1 MLVRF
6 DPTRT
11 DWMELATT
19 LSVLP
24 ALDSRSTNDLM
35 TLPVRYDGEDLAAV
49 AQSSNLSVAEVIRCH
64 SSATY
69 RVAFDG
75 FSPGFAY
82 LLGLPPNSISPTR
95 NTSHPNPGGFAGNSR
110 SLLRDLSFCLPGG
123 WHLLGTSNAE
133 LFNPTEIHLHSCAP
147 ECSSDLRLRVEHQ
160 DPQPR
165 SSVTRSR
172 RWPLRH
178 GEVRS
183 SCQRGVRSRI
193 LAVGERTGRQRR
205 TWAVRRGRAPH
216 RSRSSWV
223 ACASRQPMT
232 WSSLS
237 PAHP

>member
-1 MLVRF
+1 MVNLRSSATGRSVTRYSADSLLVRCGEEPAADVMHAIDAGVPEVYEAHCGEADVLVRF

-49 AQSSNLSVAEVIRCH
+49 AQSSNLSVAEVISCH

-82 LLGLPPNSISPTR
+82 LLGLPPQLHLPRRETPRTR
-95 NTSHPNPGGFAGNSR
+95 IPAG
-110 SLLRDLSFCLPGG
+110 SLAIAAHYCAIYPSASPGG

-133 LFNPTEIHLHSCAP
+133 LFNPHRNPPAL
-147 ECSSDLRLRVEHQ
+147 LR
-160 DPQPR
+160 P
-165 SSVTRSR
+165 
-172 RWPLRH
+172 
-178 GEVRS
+178 GMFVRF
-183 SCQRGVRSRI
+183 
-193 LAVGERTGRQRR
+193 E
-205 TWAVRRGRAPH
+205 
-216 RSRSSWV
+216 
-223 ACASRQPMT
+223 ASR
-232 WSSLS
+232 
-237 PAHP
+237 

>member
-35 TLPVRYDGEDLAAV
+35 TLPVRYDGEDLATV

-82 LLGLPPNSISPTR
+82 LPGLPPQL
-95 NTSHPNPGGFAGNSR
+95 H
-110 SLLRDLSFCLPGG
+110 LPDAK
-123 WHLLGTSNAE
+123 HL
-133 LFNPTEIHLHSCAP
+133 AP
-147 ECSSDLRLRVEHQ
+147 E
-160 DPQPR
+160 
-165 SSVTRSR
+165 SR
-172 RWPLRH
+172 R
-178 GEVRS
+178 VRW
-183 SCQRGVRSRI
+183 Q
-193 LAVGERTGRQRR
+193 
-205 TWAVRRGRAPH
+205 
-216 RSRSSWV
+216 
-223 ACASRQPMT
+223 
-232 WSSLS
+232 
-237 PAHP
+237 